1 LGRGVTIRRL
11 STATSVVHVKVVP
24 SFVHTPSDYY
34 SNRGWRCNYTVPRFG
49 IGYTFV
55 PVACELLAV
64 IGLFSGND
72 TTAQNR
78 RNAYP
83 IA

>member
-1 LGRGVTIRRL
+1 LGRGVTIRRQ
-11 STATSVVHVKVVP
+11 STATSVVHDVKVMIP
-24 SFVHTPSDYY
+24 SLVYTPSDYY
-34 SNRGWRCNYTVPRFG
+34 SNRGWRFNYTVPRFG

-55 PVACELLAV
+55 PVACVLLAV

-72 TTAQNR
+72 TR